1 MGTIRKLD
9 QRKDQYNNRTQEADK
24 GNRKARRAA
33 IAKNRKTITVNKHIK
48 LDFRKDA
55 NDGVQD

>member
-55 NDGVQD
+55 NDGV

>member
-1 MGTIRKLD
+1 MGKIRKLD

-33 IAKNRKTITVNKHIK
+33 IAKTRKITTVNKHIK

>member
-33 IAKNRKTITVNKHIK
+33 IAKTRKITTVNKNIK

-55 NDGVQD
+55 NDGV

>member
-9 QRKDQYNNRTQEADK
+9 QRKDKYNNRTQEEDK

>member
-33 IAKNRKTITVNKHIK
+33 IAKNRKTITVNKHIE

>member
-9 QRKDQYNNRTQEADK
+9 QRKDKYNNRTQEEDK

-33 IAKNRKTITVNKHIK
+33 IAKTRKTTTVSKHIK

-55 NDGVQD
+55 NDGV

>member
-9 QRKDQYNNRTQEADK
+9 QRKDKYNNRTQEEDK

-55 NDGVQD
+55 NDGI